1 MRDSSFFRDTSRKT
15 LDMAGQSIE
24 FPILYYDLRCITSIF
39 TARTDRLKKLLPHP
53 NFRPIEMWP
62 GIGMLGISAFEYRD
76 TSIGPYNEIAVAIP
90 IKFPPGFT
98 MPGLSALS
106 MMRKNIFPVYIFHLP
121 VTTEIALNVGIH
133 FWNYPKFL
141 ADIVFQDRG
150 DNVEVTLKQNEELIL
165 KISATKPALKSTE
178 RVQFHTYSLKNGVVM
193 HALVE
198 GMAPS
203 LGKVVMGNIAR
214 LELGEH
220 KIAKELTELG
230 LSKVARSGQYAEGM
244 MTKLNE
250 PDILWNVET
259 LTIIDSHQEI

>member
-1 MRDSSFFRDTSRKT
+1 
-15 LDMAGQSIE
+15 
-24 FPILYYDLRCITSIF
+24 
-39 TARTDRLKKLLPHP
+39 
-53 NFRPIEMWP
+53 
-62 GIGMLGISAFEYRD
+62 
-76 TSIGPYNEIAVAIP
+76 
-90 IKFPPGFT
+90 
-98 MPGLSALS
+98 
-106 MMRKNIFPVYIFHLP
+106 
-121 VTTEIALNVGIH
+121 
-133 FWNYPKFL
+133 
-141 ADIVFQDRG
+141 
-150 DNVEVTLKQNEELIL
+150 LIL